1 MDPQAVV
8 SPGSRPVADAAP
20 SGTLQAAA
28 PRRGAVRSLAALA
41 AGGIA
46 LLAGEGVAKR
56 RHHAAAT
63 PDSPPATG
71 AFDDPAASAAASTNQ
86 RKGHK
91 PGPPGPTGPAGPPG
105 LAGPTGPIGPTGPA
119 GADTG
124 GGFSVRIRSGD
135 ETTVPFNGAF
145 GATTACA
152 DGEQAIGGG
161 AQLGGGNFSNCYIAE
176 SFPVDATQWHVTVAC
191 AAGPGGSPGGTH
203 YTPTVVCLAAS

>member
-63 PDSPPATG
+63 PDSPPAT
-71 AFDDPAASAAASTNQ
+71 
-86 RKGHK
+86 